1 VDNDVIFSLLIETGI
16 FRAAFQTMKMLQ
28 IRLVVLA
35 ILSTVESIQHINASC
50 AAITCEQG
58 YFCQYGACVLTNR
71 TSSNADGGNATNS
84 SSACD
89 YVNCEYNPGYKCVN
103 GECVF
108 TGCII
113 ACPGHMTRGTDVDGS
128 SCTCVPDGL
137 YHLPFFAKIVIAVI
151 VLVGCILAYFYLLLY
166 NYINMQCFI
175 ILIDGIKMERNRCL
189 SGRITNNEGITLIVG
204 RKIFCVSQTYTC

>member
-1 VDNDVIFSLLIETGI
+1 
-16 FRAAFQTMKMLQ
+16 MKMLR
-28 IRLVVLA
+28 IRLLVVLA

-89 YVNCEYNPGYKCVN
+89 YVNCECNPGYKCVN

-108 TGCII
+108 TDCMIYT
-113 ACPGHMTRGTDVDGS
+113 CPDHMDHDTVNG
-128 SCTCVPDGL
+128 SCTCMPDGWYYQL
-137 YHLPFFAKIVIAVI
+137 LFFAKIVIAVI
-151 VLVGCILAYFYLLLY
+151 VLVGCILAYFTCC
-166 NYINMQCFI
+166 INKKI
-175 ILIDGIKMERNRCL
+175 I
-189 SGRITNNEGITLIVG
+189 
-204 RKIFCVSQTYTC
+204 